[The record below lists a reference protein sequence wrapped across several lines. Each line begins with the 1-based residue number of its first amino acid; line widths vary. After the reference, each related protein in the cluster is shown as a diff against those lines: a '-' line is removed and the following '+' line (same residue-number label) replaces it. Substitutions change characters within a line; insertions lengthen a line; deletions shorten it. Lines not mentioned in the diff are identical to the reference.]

1 MDDVLARVDGGVLVL
16 TMNRPAKMNAITR
29 SMYAGL
35 SRHLTDAAGNFAIRT
50 VVIQGAG
57 AHFTAGNDIYDFIEE
72 PPTGPDSPVS
82 HFLEVIHNFPK
93 PIIAAVSGNAVG
105 IGTTMLFHCEIVFAS
120 PSANFSMPFVSLG
133 LVPEA
138 GSSYIFPALAGYQ
151 EASRIFLTGE
161 SFSADEA
168 KGYGLVSVI
177 CEDAQEQAL
186 IMAKRIA
193 EQPPTSVINSKALL
207 KARSHDAITAV
218 MKVEGELFMLALQS
232 DEAMSAFMKF
242 TSKKSKGVTE

>member
-29 SMYAGL
+29 SMYAGF

-193 EQPPTSVINSKALL
+193 EQPPTSVINTKALL

>member
-1 MDDVLARVDGGVLVL
+1 
-16 TMNRPAKMNAITR
+16 
-29 SMYAGL
+29 
-35 SRHLTDAAGNFAIRT
+35 
-50 VVIQGAG
+50 
-57 AHFTAGNDIYDFIEE
+57 
-72 PPTGPDSPVS
+72 
-82 HFLEVIHNFPK
+82 
-93 PIIAAVSGNAVG
+93 
-105 IGTTMLFHCEIVFAS
+105 
-120 PSANFSMPFVSLG
+120 MPFVSLG

-193 EQPPTSVINSKALL
+193 EQPPTSVINTKALL